1 MLVVAC
7 SITYNAVW
15 SACDKA
21 EEWFEIDTITCHAA
35 FSACEKVAG
44 PAWKLSGMAF
54 RAPTIDVSV
63 VDLTFE
69 LVKET
74 AYEEICAETKRR
86 SEGESWR
93 RRPCTRR
100 SLHAVPH

>member
-7 SITYNAVW
+7 SIACNAVW

-44 PAWKLSGMAF
+44 PARKLSGMAF

-63 VDLTFE
+63 VYLSVE
-69 LVKET
+69 LEKET
-74 AYEEICAETKRR
+74 AYEETCRWA
-86 SEGESWR
+86 S
-93 RRPCTRR
+93 RPVGTSPLGPLGC
-100 SLHAVPH
+100 S